1 MLTVDHVE
9 YVHIVTP
16 TSSLVLGSSI
26 CSREII
32 AEKGNYLLW

>member
-1 MLTVDHVE
+1 MLRVDRVE

-26 CSREII
+26 GSLLSSLVII
-32 AEKGNYLLW
+32 TSIN